1 MKSVNTGFTLIE
13 LMVVFAII
21 GILVSVGVGMMGSG
35 LIDGTRCKHG
45 LLFSID
51 MNGNEQQMF
60 GPNGP
65 MECGE

>member
-1 MKSVNTGFTLIE
+1 MKGFTLIE
-13 LMVVFAII
+13 LIVVMSIL
-21 GILVSVGVGMMGSG
+21 GILFTIGFGVLGGG

-45 LLFSID
+45 LLFSVD

-65 MECGE
+65 MLCE